1 MIFQWCCKGLCDST
15 PLSLP
20 VMIICSWQNLFWTGV
35 YLLETHDIYLVR
47 KRERTW
53 SQTVETRRVIDFGS
67 SKQNIGR
74 EGKV

>member
-1 MIFQWCCKGLCDST
+1 MFLAKPFS
-15 PLSLP
+15 
-20 VMIICSWQNLFWTGV
+20 TGV

-47 KRERTW
+47 KCERTW

-74 EGKV
+74 EGKVQLDEAEG